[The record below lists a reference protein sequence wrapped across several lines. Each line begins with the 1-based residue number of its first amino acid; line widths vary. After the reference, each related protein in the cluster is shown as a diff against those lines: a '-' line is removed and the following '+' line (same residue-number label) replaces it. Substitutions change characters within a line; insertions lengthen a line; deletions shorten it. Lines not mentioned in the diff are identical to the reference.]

1 MVRPHERLKKD
12 CLMKITS
19 NKYILIHL
27 IIKLLSKFIF
37 FYTQSRRNT
46 EDDVNIC
53 SSKLRLNSKDD
64 FDLELG

>member
-37 FYTQSRRNT
+37 FDTQSRRNM

-53 SSKLRLNSKDD
+53 SSKLRLK
-64 FDLELG
+64 